1 MSNEPTEIQE
11 VEPNNSITMG
21 TSIQEAKEQFHEYQ
35 QLREELA
42 TEDDIVKISGKEH
55 PTKSFVRKV
64 SRFFNLSCEI
74 TEDEAIEV
82 GGEII
87 GWKASARATHIGTG
101 QYQEADGSC
110 EMSEK
115 SKDQQTIHNV
125 RAHAITRAKNRAILD
140 LVGFGEVSAEEI
152 NSTHHGGNN
161 AQSNTGE
168 PTVPFGNSEGEPI
181 SEAPTS
187 DLKRIV
193 GKLDVDHEKFG
204 DQNKKLK
211 QAIQDELNKREG
223 PGGQEN
229 ISEETEAELFKLG
242 DEHNIHEDDIVL
254 MAESIFDTK
263 FNNLTEHQGQQL
275 IDRLEKA
282 DQEKLDQFLADLK
295 GEDDEKK
302 EKDENELTPE
312 GERADDVF

>member
-1 MSNEPTEIQE
+1 MSDEPVE
-11 VEPNNSITMG
+11 VEETQSGNQMITMG
-21 TSIQEAKEQFHEYQ
+21 ASIQEAKAQFEEYQ

-115 SKDQQTIHNV
+115 SEDQQTIHNV

-152 NSTHHGGNN
+152 NSTHHSG
-161 AQSNTGE
+161 SKSKSGE
-168 PTVPFGNSEGEPI
+168 PTLPFGQSKGVKI
-181 SEAPTS
+181 SEAPTD
-187 DLKRIV
+187 DLEWIV
-193 GKLDVDHEKFG
+193 DKIDVDHEKYG
-204 DQNKKLK
+204 EQNKKLK
-211 QAIQDELNKREG
+211 QAIQDELDKRESSG
-223 PGGQEN
+223 SQEI

-242 DEHNIHEDDIVL
+242 DEHDIHEDDIVL

-263 FNNLTEHQGQQL
+263 FNNLIEHQGQQL
-275 IDRLEKA
+275 VDRLEKA

-295 GEDDEKK
+295 GEDE
-302 EKDENELTPE
+302 ENEENDEPS
-312 GERADDVF
+312 F